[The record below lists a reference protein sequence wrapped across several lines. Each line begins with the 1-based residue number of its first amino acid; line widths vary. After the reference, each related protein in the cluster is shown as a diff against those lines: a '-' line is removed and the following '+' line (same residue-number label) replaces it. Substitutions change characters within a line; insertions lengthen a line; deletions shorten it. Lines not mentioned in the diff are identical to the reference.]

1 MYLALGGFHFID
13 TVHKDV
19 FSDSLLCNFSGF
31 MNFLQRTI
39 FLLKEKD
46 KIIQI
51 AILYLIKYNRKFGI
65 LNILKIPH

>member
-1 MYLALGGFHFID
+1 
-13 TVHKDV
+13 
-19 FSDSLLCNFSGF
+19 